1 MSSTTYTIPDTVL
14 AAHLE
19 GEAVLLDMDSKH
31 YFRLND
37 TGAFIWQAL
46 ERRQPI
52 DAIVDGL
59 CDAFVVE
66 REEAATE
73 VERLLAELVEAGL
86 VQSAEGTAG

>member
-1 MSSTTYTIPDTVL
+1 MSETTYTIPDTVL

-37 TGAFIWQAL
+37 TGAFIWKAL
-46 ERRQPI
+46 ERRQPV

-59 CDAFVVE
+59 GEAFVVE
-66 REEAATE
+66 REEAVTE

-86 VQSAEGTAG
+86 VQSAGEAAG